1 MQFLVLGAG
10 LSGLSCGISLLEA
23 GHDVTILEKEPS
35 AGGLCRSFRK
45 DGFTFDYGPHFLFGQ
60 EIRNVLKE
68 HITPSFEIPLIK
80 RNGER
85 IVAQNRL
92 FQFPFEPKNIL
103 KSMGIT
109 HALPV
114 LIDIIIANIFRK
126 SKPVIN
132 LEEWIIN
139 TVGKKIYNYICLSG
153 YVQKLYGLAPK
164 DVSPKWGEQKL
175 KFLSRWRNNSFL
187 VLGLRALK
195 EGKQLQKQVVSY
207 PLPGIDAIPDKLKE
221 RYDELGGKILCS
233 SPVVSIKEK
242 HDYVEV
248 NTLSN
253 QLFSG
258 EYLISSIPI
267 TELLNNSPLNV
278 ARINAD
284 ILSRLAHRKTV
295 FFLLHFNTSRV
306 MDYQC
311 LYFTG
316 QDYIFRRVT
325 EFKNL
330 SSLMSPVDKSSL
342 CVEITCNENEK
353 IDTSPNMV
361 KTILEQL
368 DKSGH
373 FNIKDYSHYYTLS
386 TSNTYPVYT
395 IDYVDI
401 MKNILNYLKGYKRV
415 ISFGRQGLFFYN
427 TMSNSIIQGYSL
439 GNSFKDK
446 FDFSS
451 VKQNYYDNHVRLF
464 N

>member
-1 MQFLVLGAG
+1 MHFLVLGAG

-23 GHDVTILEKEPS
+23 GHDVTILEKEQS

-68 HITPSFEIPLIK
+68 RITSSFEVPLIK

-103 KSMGIT
+103 KIMGIT

-114 LIDIIIANIFRK
+114 LIDIVVANIFRK
-126 SKPVIN
+126 SKPVTN

-139 TVGKKIYNYICLSG
+139 TVGEKIYNYICLSG
-153 YVQKLYGLAPK
+153 YVQKLYGLTPR

-175 KFLSRWRNNSFL
+175 KFLSRWRNNSLL

-207 PLPGIDAIPDKLKE
+207 PPSGIDAIPAKLKE
-221 RYDELGGKILCS
+221 RYVELGGKILFS

-242 HDYVEV
+242 LGYVEV
-248 NTLSN
+248 DTLDN
-253 QLFSG
+253 QSFSG
-258 EYLISSIPI
+258 EYLLSSIPI
-267 TELLNNSPLNV
+267 TEMLNNGPLNT
-278 ARINAD
+278 AKINTD

-306 MDYQC
+306 TDYQC

-316 QDYIFRRVT
+316 QDYVFRRVT

-330 SSLMSPVDKSSL
+330 SPLMSPFDKSSL
-342 CVEITCNENEK
+342 CVEITCNENEE
-353 IDTSPNMV
+353 IDTSPDMV

-373 FNIKDYSHYYTLS
+373 FKIKDYSHYYTLNA
-386 TSNTYPVYT
+386 SNTYPVYT

-401 MKNILNYLKGYKRV
+401 MKNILTYLKGYKRV

-439 GNSFKDK
+439 GSSFKDN